1 MPERSADMFEAGVVL
16 QNMKSSH
23 SEKAV
28 EAKTT
33 QAHRVRQASRARR
46 EQEKESLRRII
57 LDAAGELFLERGY
70 EGFSMRRVAERIG
83 YSATTIYRYYENK
96 DDLLFAVVNEGF
108 SEFARQLTAAA
119 AGVSNPL
126 KRLEAL
132 WHAYVS
138 FGLKNPVYYQMM
150 FMQRAD
156 LLFESQREQ
165 TQPMIESFDVLQ
177 RAVQAAMDAGVMKRG
192 DVETYSRVIWA
203 LVHGM
208 TALALADPKRFTLE
222 IMEKNTRLAL
232 KMISNGLR

>member
-1 MPERSADMFEAGVVL
+1 
-16 QNMKSSH
+16 MKSSD
-23 SEKAV
+23 SEKNVA
-28 EAKTT
+28 AKAT

-57 LDAAGELFLERGY
+57 LDAAGELFLEQGY

-83 YSATTIYRYYENK
+83 YSATTIYRYYEDK

-108 SEFARQLTAAA
+108 SEFARQLREAAE
-119 AGVSNPL
+119 GVSNPL

-132 WHAYVS
+132 WHTYVN

-165 TQPMIESFDVLQ
+165 TGPMIESFDTLQ
-177 RAVQAAMDAGVMKRG
+177 RAVRAAMDAGVMKRG
-192 DVETYSRVIWA
+192 DVETYSRVIWS
-203 LVHGM
+203 LVHGV
-208 TALALADPKRFTLE
+208 TALALADPKRFTPE
-222 IMEKNTRLAL
+222 VMEKNSRLAL
-232 KMISNGLR
+232 KMMSNGLR